1 MGTHTT
7 AQHALIADGVHDASD
22 TVGETDGIEVH
33 APAGATTR
41 EQTERVGVAVAF
53 GGGGAFGIAWHIAVI
68 AALRDAGV
76 PVDGA
81 PAIGTSAG
89 SWACAALRL
98 GLSFDDFSSIGTI
111 SVPDRSPGLLAGI
124 ARELMGD
131 CSVEDVR
138 ISAVA
143 LPRMRRRLHDASLH
157 PIADLVAASSA
168 VPGFFS
174 PHPIGGVPHVDGGVR
189 SMASVDQAPRA
200 DLLIASLP
208 IAGPLFGPVGR
219 VMESTSRAA
228 LARWRR
234 THHGV
239 TCVLR
244 PGRRLSQMVG
254 LRPNALFD
262 VDFAREIYPMA
273 YDQVSERL
281 QTRRH
286 SLVAA

>member
-1 MGTHTT
+1 MGTHTV
-7 AQHALIADGVHDASD
+7 AQHAPIDADL
-22 TVGETDGIEVH
+22 
-33 APAGATTR
+33 TTR
-41 EQTERVGVAVAF
+41 DDRKRVPVTVAF
-53 GGGGAFGIAWHIAVI
+53 GGGGAFGIAWHVAVI
-68 AALRDAGV
+68 AALREAGV
-76 PVDGA
+76 PIDTA

-98 GLSFDDFSSIGTI
+98 GLDFDDFSSIGTI

-124 ARELMGD
+124 ARDLMGD
-131 CSVEDVR
+131 VTVTDVR

-143 LPRMRRRLHDASLH
+143 LPRMRRRLHDASRH

-168 VPGFFS
+168 VPGLFS
-174 PHPIGGVPHVDGGVR
+174 PHPVGGVPHVDGGVR
-189 SMASVDQAPRA
+189 SMASIDQAPPA

-234 THHGV
+234 SHHGV

-254 LRPNALFD
+254 LKPNALFD
-262 VDFAREIYPMA
+262 IDFAREVYPMA

>member
-1 MGTHTT
+1 MGTHTV
-7 AQHALIADGVHDASD
+7 AQHAPIDADPTRHD
-22 TVGETDGIEVH
+22 
-33 APAGATTR
+33 P
-41 EQTERVGVAVAF
+41 QQRVPVTLAF
-53 GGGGAFGIAWHIAVI
+53 GGGGAFGIAWHVAVI

-76 PVDGA
+76 PIDTA

-98 GLSFDDFSSIGTI
+98 GLDFDDFSSIGTI

-124 ARELMGD
+124 ARDLMGD
-131 CSVEDVR
+131 VTVTDVR

-143 LPRMRRRLHDASLH
+143 LPRMRRRLHDASRH

-168 VPGFFS
+168 VPGLFS
-174 PHPIGGVPHVDGGVR
+174 PHPVGGVPHVDGGVR
-189 SMASVDQAPRA
+189 SMASIDQAPPA

-234 THHGV
+234 SHHGV

-254 LRPNALFD
+254 LKPNALFD
-262 VDFAREIYPMA
+262 IDFAREVYPMA